1 MKEIN
6 PQWRAISIEK
16 YWLISRSKGPVP
28 IFQSIRPALQH
39 NHNLRDFML
48 RGSKLFNYTLEWPPW
63 PVPDP
68 EIEGQ
73 QALPLGI
80 QKMSVDLETAN
91 LVYNYNN

>member
-1 MKEIN
+1 
-6 PQWRAISIEK
+6 
-16 YWLISRSKGPVP
+16 
-28 IFQSIRPALQH
+28 
-39 NHNLRDFML
+39 ML

-73 QALPLGI
+73 QGLPLGI
-80 QKMSVDLETAN
+80 EKMSVDLETAN